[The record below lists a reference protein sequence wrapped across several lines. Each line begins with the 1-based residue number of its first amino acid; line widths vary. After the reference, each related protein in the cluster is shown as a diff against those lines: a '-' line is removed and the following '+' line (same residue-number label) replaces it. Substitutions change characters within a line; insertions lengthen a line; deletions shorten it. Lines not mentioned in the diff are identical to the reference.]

1 MCICQESRLKGNFVF
16 SDQYYWYSL
25 GPWINNDTLET
36 SEFGK
41 SSENI

>member
-16 SDQYYWYSL
+16 SDQYYWSH
-25 GPWINNDTLET
+25 NDTLET
-36 SEFGK
+36 SKFGK